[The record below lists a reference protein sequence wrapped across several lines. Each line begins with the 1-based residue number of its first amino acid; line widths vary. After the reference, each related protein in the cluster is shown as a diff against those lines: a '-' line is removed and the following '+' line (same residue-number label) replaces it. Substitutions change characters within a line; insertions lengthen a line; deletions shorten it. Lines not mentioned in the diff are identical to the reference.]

1 MSRLKYVLVA
11 VSGLLLTGLALGG
24 TAQAA
29 TVPVGTLTV
38 NPAEGGLDAVLAFD
52 TSDSCPSP
60 ANASIAK
67 IYGLGFTPQGQNL
80 TGVAQGN
87 TSNTTPFTIAAS
99 MSLRDLAALMPVP
112 QAYAGEYK
120 IVATCRLLAN
130 PTPIAEFVGH
140 IKFVSS
146 TVFVAIEP
154 PGSVATVPPVLP
166 SGAPVLPTK
175 SGGVLI
181 TSPTPGG
188 SMIPA
193 PPSTSQPTGQPSA
206 QPTPAASVPSAS
218 PVAPAAA
225 SGGGGGKGFYAAI
238 GIGLLII
245 AGLVLAFGRIRKTTT
260 NNQPRSS
267 RTNNKSK
274 RSTS

>member
-1 MSRLKYVLVA
+1 VTRSKFVFVA
-11 VSGLLLTGLALGG
+11 MSGLLISALALGG
-24 TAQAA
+24 SAQAA

-38 NPAEGGLDAVLAFD
+38 NPAEGGLDAVLSFN
-52 TSDSCPSP
+52 TSDSCPNP

-67 IYGLGFTPQGQNL
+67 IYGAGFTAQGQNL

-112 QAYAGEYK
+112 QAYAGDYK

-140 IKFVSS
+140 IKFVSP
-146 TVFVAIEP
+146 TVFVALEP
-154 PGSVATVPPVLP
+154 PGSVATVPPILP

-193 PPSTSQPTGQPSA
+193 PPATSAPTDQPTA

-218 PVAPAAA
+218 PDGQASA
-225 SGGGGGKGFYAAI
+225 SGGGGGKGFYAAV

-245 AGLVLAFGRIRKTTT
+245 AGLVLAFGRIRMTG
-260 NNQPRSS
+260 NN
-267 RTNNKSK
+267 
-274 RSTS
+274 STSRA